1 MATSLRLPHRTWN
14 INVTYFFKATL
25 STIWFFPK
33 FSVWFILSW
42 FLNLLI
48 LVPQAHLLCFQFL
61 IMQTSIFLKV
71 FWDYWVDIRFLL
83 IWFQEN
89 INHHSFAFTTF
100 KWLTSDLSLIHLWV
114 ICWSLQIDFFIG
126 RGGGGSGV
134 SKFYVLRWS
143 NFCWTIWALFWNFIY
158 FMSDLWI
165 IWYLNW

>member
-14 INVTYFFKATL
+14 INGTYFFKATL
-25 STIWFFPK
+25 STILFFLK

-48 LVPQAHLLCFQFL
+48 LVPQAHLLCLQFL
-61 IMQTSIFLKV
+61 IMLVSIFLKV
-71 FWDYWVDIRFLL
+71 FRDYWVDIRFLL

-89 INHHSFAFTTF
+89 INHHSFAFTSF
-100 KWLTSDLSLIHLWV
+100 KWLTLVLSLIHLGV
-114 ICWSLQIDFFIG
+114 IYWSLQIL
-126 RGGGGSGV
+126 
-134 SKFYVLRWS
+134 LRWS